1 MRIINAKHFV
11 RASVYGRASRPR
23 RIMTRFTIMGDKIA
37 NQKKQAKRSAKP
49 TEKAPMTV
57 AEIKTATPRK

>member
-1 MRIINAKHFV
+1 
-11 RASVYGRASRPR
+11 
-23 RIMTRFTIMGDKIA
+23 MGDKIA